1 MGFRKAIAQKIL
13 EKVFVKGRLQIVLP
27 DGDGFTVD
35 GPEKG
40 GIVAHIEL
48 KSWKTFSCLFMSG
61 VTGLGEAYM
70 QEFWSSEDL
79 ASLLKY
85 GLSNR
90 ETTRSLARGRLIQRI
105 FNRLQHSLR
114 RNSIAGSKKNIAQH
128 YDLGNQFYACWL
140 DSSMT
145 YSSALFSDPKDT
157 LANAQENKYRSLCE
171 LINMGSSS
179 STLEIGCGWG
189 GFIEHVS
196 KEHGSKIEGITI
208 SKEQFHFVKNR
219 IENGE
224 WNSSATVRALDYRLA
239 RGRYDKIVSIEMIE
253 AVGEKYWPK
262 FFEQLKTL
270 LMPNGSIGLQLITI
284 DETAFS
290 LYRKYPDFI
299 QKYIFPGGM
308 LMTKDL
314 LKELSASA
322 GLQLVEMRDFG
333 SDYAKTLRLWRE
345 RFNAAWPELEKMG
358 FEGGF
363 RKMWNFYLCYC
374 EAGFDN
380 GLIDVSQVHLTHAGY
395 GY

>member
-13 EKVFVKGRLQIVLP
+13 ERVFVKGSLQIVLP
-27 DGDGFTVD
+27 DGDSFILG

-48 KSWKTFSCLFMSG
+48 KSWRTFQCLFMSG

-70 QEFWSSEDL
+70 QDFWSSEDL
-79 ASLLKY
+79 SSLLKG

-90 ETTRSLARGRLIQRI
+90 ETTRRLARGRFIQRI

-114 RNSIAGSKKNIAQH
+114 RNSIAGSKKNIAHH
-128 YDLGNQFYACWL
+128 YDLGNQFYALWL

-145 YSSALFSDPKDT
+145 YSSALFSTQKDN
-157 LANAQENKYRSLCE
+157 LVDAQENKYRSLCE
-171 LINMGSSS
+171 LINMDSSS

-189 GFIEHVS
+189 GLIEHVS
-196 KEHGSKIEGITI
+196 KEHGSRIEGITI
-208 SKEQFHFVKNR
+208 SKEQFQFVKQR

-224 WNSSATVRALDYRLA
+224 WSSSASVKTLDYRLV

-253 AVGEKYWPK
+253 AVGERYWHK
-262 FFEQLKTL
+262 FFERLKTL
-270 LMPNGSIGLQLITI
+270 LMPQGSIGLQLITI
-284 DETAFS
+284 DEAAFS

-322 GLQLVEMRDFG
+322 GLQLVEIRDFG
-333 SDYAKTLRLWRE
+333 SDYARTLRIWKE

-358 FEGGF
+358 FEGRF
-363 RKMWNFYLCYC
+363 RKMWNFYLSYC
-374 EAGFDN
+374 EAGFDD
-380 GLIDVSQVHLTHAGY
+380 GLIDVSQVHLTHAG
-395 GY
+395 

>member
-13 EKVFVKGRLQIVLP
+13 EKVFVKGSLQIVLP
-27 DGDGFTVD
+27 DGDSFILG

-48 KSWKTFSCLFMSG
+48 KSWRTFHCLFMSG

-79 ASLLKY
+79 SSLLKF

-90 ETTRSLARGRLIQRI
+90 ETTRRLARGRFIQRI

-114 RNSIAGSKKNIAQH
+114 SNSIAGSKKNIAHH
-128 YDLGNQFYACWL
+128 YDLGNQFYALWL

-145 YSSALFSDPKDT
+145 YSSAFFSTQKDN
-157 LANAQENKYRSLCE
+157 LVDAQENKYRSLCE
-171 LINMGSSS
+171 LINMDSSS

-189 GFIEHVS
+189 GLIEHVS
-196 KEHGSKIEGITI
+196 KEHGSRIEGITI
-208 SKEQFHFVKNR
+208 SKEQFQFVKQR

-224 WNSSATVRALDYRLA
+224 WSSSASVKTLDYRLV

-253 AVGEKYWPK
+253 AVGERYWHK
-262 FFEQLKTL
+262 FFERLKTL
-270 LMPNGSIGLQLITI
+270 LMPQGSIGLQLITI
-284 DETAFS
+284 DEAAFS

-322 GLQLVEMRDFG
+322 GLQLVEIRDFG
-333 SDYAKTLRLWRE
+333 SDYARTLRIWKE
-345 RFNAAWPELEKMG
+345 TFNAAWPELEKMG
-358 FEGGF
+358 FEGRF
-363 RKMWNFYLCYC
+363 RKMWNFYLSYC

-380 GLIDVSQVHLTHAGY
+380 GLIDVSQVHLTHAG
-395 GY
+395 

>member
-13 EKVFVKGRLQIVLP
+13 EKVFVKGSLQIVLP
-27 DGDGFTVD
+27 DGDSFILG

-48 KSWKTFSCLFMSG
+48 KSWRTFNCLFMSG

-70 QEFWSSEDL
+70 QDFWSSEDL
-79 ASLLKY
+79 SSLLKF

-90 ETTRSLARGRLIQRI
+90 ETTRRLARGRFIQRI
-105 FNRLQHSLR
+105 LNRMQHSLR
-114 RNSIAGSKKNIAQH
+114 RNSIAGSKKNIAHH
-128 YDLGNQFYACWL
+128 YDLGNQFYALWL
-140 DSSMT
+140 DGSMT
-145 YSSALFSDPKDT
+145 YSSALFSTQKDN
-157 LANAQENKYRSLCE
+157 LVDAQENKYRSLCE
-171 LINMGSSS
+171 LINMDSSS

-189 GFIEHVS
+189 GLIEHVS
-196 KEHGSKIEGITI
+196 KEHGSRIEGITI
-208 SKEQFHFVKNR
+208 SKEQFQFVKQR

-224 WNSSATVRALDYRLA
+224 WSSSASVKTLDYRLV

-253 AVGEKYWPK
+253 AVGERYWHK
-262 FFEQLKTL
+262 FFEKLKML
-270 LMPNGSIGLQLITI
+270 LMPQGSIGLQLITI
-284 DETAFS
+284 DEAAFS

-322 GLQLVEMRDFG
+322 GLQLVEIRDFG
-333 SDYAKTLRLWRE
+333 SDYARTLRIWKE

-358 FEGGF
+358 FEGRF
-363 RKMWNFYLCYC
+363 RKMWNFYLPYC
-374 EAGFDN
+374 EAGFDD
-380 GLIDVSQVHLTHAGY
+380 GLIDVSQVHLMHAG
-395 GY
+395 

>member
-13 EKVFVKGRLQIVLP
+13 EKVFVKGSLQIVLP
-27 DGDGFTVD
+27 DGDSFILG

-48 KSWKTFSCLFMSG
+48 KSWRTFHFLFMSG

-70 QEFWSSEDL
+70 QDFWSSEDL
-79 ASLLKY
+79 SSLLKF

-90 ETTRSLARGRLIQRI
+90 ETTRRLARGRFIQRI
-105 FNRLQHSLR
+105 LNRLQHSLR
-114 RNSIAGSKKNIAQH
+114 RNSIAGSKKNIAHH
-128 YDLGNQFYACWL
+128 YDLGNQFYALWL

-145 YSSALFSDPKDT
+145 YSSALFSTQKDN
-157 LANAQENKYRSLCE
+157 LEDAQENKYRSLCE
-171 LINMGSSS
+171 LINMDSSS

-189 GFIEHVS
+189 GLIEHVS
-196 KEHGSKIEGITI
+196 KEHGSRIEGITI
-208 SKEQFHFVKNR
+208 SKEQFQFVKQR

-224 WNSSATVRALDYRLA
+224 WSSSASVKTLDYRLV

-253 AVGEKYWPK
+253 AVGERYWPK
-262 FFEQLKTL
+262 FFEKLKTL
-270 LMPNGSIGLQLITI
+270 LMPQGSIGLQLITI
-284 DETAFS
+284 DEAAFS

-322 GLQLVEMRDFG
+322 GLHLVEIRDFG
-333 SDYAKTLRLWRE
+333 SDYARTLRIWKE

-358 FEGGF
+358 YEGRF
-363 RKMWNFYLCYC
+363 RKMWNFYLSYC
-374 EAGFDN
+374 EAGFDD
-380 GLIDVSQVHLTHAGY
+380 GLIDVSQVHLTHAG
-395 GY
+395 